1 MSSLR
6 SRIPAQFAAQHG
18 RWVRPLAIAACCT
31 YPFLNHFA
39 ATLGEP
45 RLAAL
50 GIALVVWALATG
62 WLSALAAAFAAASAL
77 ALLLWLATLAPGLLL
92 YAPPVAINLA
102 LLAFFARTLRAG
114 REPLVCSIARFER
127 GGSLPA
133 DLARYTLN
141 LTRAW
146 VAFFALMAGISV
158 TLAITAPVAAWSFF
172 SNAVTYLLVALFF
185 VLEYIYRRLRYRHHR
200 HASPRQM
207 IRLLRNFRLVP
218 RSHGQPAE

>member
-1 MSSLR
+1 MSSFLR
-6 SRIPAQFAAQHG
+6 RIPAQLVARHG
-18 RWVRPLAIAACCT
+18 GWVRPLAIIVCCA

-39 ATLGEP
+39 ATRGEP

-62 WLSALAAAFAAASAL
+62 WLSALAATLVSASAF
-77 ALLLWLATLAPGLLL
+77 ALLLWLAARLPGLLL

-114 REPLVCSIARFER
+114 DEPLVTRIARIER
-127 GGSLPA
+127 GGSLPE

-146 VAFFALMAGISV
+146 VAFFALMAAISV
-158 TLAITAPVAAWSFF
+158 TLAVTGPVAAWSLF
-172 SNAVTYLLVALFF
+172 SNALNYLLVALFF
-185 VLEYIYRRLRYRHHR
+185 VLEYIYRRLRYRHHP

-207 IRLLRNFRLVP
+207 IRLLRNFRVVP
-218 RSHGQPAE
+218 DSHGQPAE